1 MLDISTNATVFETS
15 LELFAQFKHVEL
27 LVSVEAT
34 DELYSIV
41 RGGPHTWQQ
50 LNDNVEKFYEI
61 ENLEM
66 VFAVTVMT
74 TNLFDLAQRMGMV

>member
-1 MLDISTNATVFETS
+1 MNF
-15 LELFAQFKHVEL
+15 
-27 LVSVEAT
+27 
-34 DELYSIV
+34 IV
-41 RGGPHTWQQ
+41 LCVAVPHTWQQ

-74 TNLFDLAQRMGMV
+74 TNLFDLPQRMGMV

>member
-1 MLDISTNATVFETS
+1 MFNDEFI
-15 LELFAQFKHVEL
+15 LFAQFKHVEL
-27 LVSVEAT
+27 MVSVEAT

-41 RGGPHTWQQ
+41 RGGPYTWQQ

-74 TNLFDLAQRMGMV
+74 TNLFDLAPTYGTGLIKHRN

>member
-1 MLDISTNATVFETS
+1 M
-15 LELFAQFKHVEL
+15 
-27 LVSVEAT
+27 
-34 DELYSIV
+34 

-74 TNLFDLAQRMGMV
+74 TNLFDLPNVWEWFNKYRN